1 MGGETQNIISCPKR
15 AQVIIQSLAP
25 SFSSTFFVKKEPK
38 TPKRERRQREF
49 CKKSNKP
56 PPAGSNFVM
65 VRHRMEGYKMVNIDL
80 LGITV
85 LLRGL
90 CEQGK
95 LTDKEAKRILSRIA
109 VETGADLIISL

>member
-1 MGGETQNIISCPKR
+1 
-15 AQVIIQSLAP
+15 
-25 SFSSTFFVKKEPK
+25 
-38 TPKRERRQREF
+38 
-49 CKKSNKP
+49 
-56 PPAGSNFVM
+56 
-65 VRHRMEGYKMVNIDL
+65 MVNIDL

-95 LTDKEAKRILSRIA
+95 LTDKEAERILSRIA